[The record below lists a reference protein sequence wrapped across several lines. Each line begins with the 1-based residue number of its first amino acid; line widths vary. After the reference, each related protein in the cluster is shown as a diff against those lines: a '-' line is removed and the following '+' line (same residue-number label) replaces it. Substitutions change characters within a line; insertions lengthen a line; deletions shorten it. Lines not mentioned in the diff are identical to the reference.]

1 MSTHTPSTLDIQLLG
16 KVYKVACPPDEQQ
29 ALLDAA
35 GLLNTRL
42 DEVAAKGRFS
52 DERLLAMVA
61 LNLAHDL
68 LKQSEPSK
76 SSAHS
81 SNASPRATTALDSDE
96 YARRIKA
103 IETRIDA
110 VLAG

>member
-1 MSTHTPSTLDIQLLG
+1 MSTTNATLDIQLHG
-16 KVYKVACPPDEQQ
+16 KEYKVACPPDEQQ

-35 GLLNTRL
+35 ALLNARL

-52 DERLLAMVA
+52 GERLIAMVA
-61 LNLAHDL
+61 LNLAHEL
-68 LKQSEPSK
+68 LSK
-76 SSAHS
+76 TADSHDASTSATS
-81 SNASPRATTALDSDE
+81 ALDSDE
-96 YARRIKA
+96 FARRIES